1 MPKPV
6 VKIVWSH
13 DPETCQIAEEIIG
26 QFQGVMPQVVAA
38 VKGTSEWSPEGRLAR
53 RRLRQWMAK
62 VRELAKQSGD
72 AGVTDAVEKVLL
84 LLKGELPDH
93 FQVN

>member
-26 QFQGVMPQVVAA
+26 QFQGVMPRVVAA
-38 VKGTSEWSPEGRLAR
+38 VKGTSEWSPEGRLVR
-53 RRLRQWMAK
+53 RRLRQ
-62 VRELAKQSGD
+62 
-72 AGVTDAVEKVLL
+72 
-84 LLKGELPDH
+84 
-93 FQVN
+93 